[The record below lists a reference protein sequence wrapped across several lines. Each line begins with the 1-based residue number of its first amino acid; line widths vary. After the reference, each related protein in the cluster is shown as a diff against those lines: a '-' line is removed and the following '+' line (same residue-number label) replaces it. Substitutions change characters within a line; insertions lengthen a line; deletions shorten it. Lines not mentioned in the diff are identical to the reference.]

1 MDSIF
6 MAIYMFEYSVKV
18 FVWEEELLQEL
29 LERLGFLMNIQT
41 IFLTCLR
48 SLWSMGTVILLMFS
62 LTVVFA
68 IMFRDLFAEADP
80 SRFGDMY
87 STIYTLFQLLTLDDW
102 TLVYMT
108 SKEAGYWHISIF
120 LVFYIFVEH
129 FIFFTLF
136 IAILVDNFQLII
148 NQQNEAK
155 KQKELLNER
164 GSLSDEFTDAAN
176 KEGEVNS
183 VREDKEMILMR
194 VIDEHYNK
202 QTQREKML
210 IFYCFQLLGAIEH
223 QLYLF
228 EMENTMLNET
238 LDCFFE
244 VQPSSLRAAEG
255 SLGQGTSRRDRFQTV
270 EQSSRLREREVETL
284 VERVRVISPTP
295 PIRPLFSRNSK

>member
-1 MDSIF
+1 MR
-6 MAIYMFEYSVKV
+6 V
-18 FVWEEELLQEL
+18 FQFFKHN
-29 LERLGFLMNIQT
+29 RFLMNIQT